1 MSLMSNDSHLC
12 IFLHAWTVALN
23 PSLSETPNNYDCHL
37 NVTVYIKDFIS
48 ITSPMFLWTV
58 GQAKLCYLK
67 KKT

>member
-23 PSLSETPNNYDCHL
+23 PSLSENPNNYDCHL

-48 ITSPMFLWTV
+48 ITSPMFL
-58 GQAKLCYLK
+58 
-67 KKT
+67 